1 MLYFDTKSS
10 ATSHICYLCVEE
22 GQTPD
27 GVEGEQHF
35 DQKLFMLRFQWQ
47 SETIDYTGRET
58 QRDRER
64 EYEHK
69 LNMNTWKSFIVEDQW
84 AADKTM
90 FIQPTEPEGELKRRT
105 DGGDRL

>member
-10 ATSHICYLCVEE
+10 DTAHKRYLCVEE

-35 DQKLFMLRFQWQ
+35 DQKLFMLRFQGQ

-58 QRDRER
+58 QTHRER

-84 AADKTM
+84 AADKTV
-90 FIQPTEPEGELKRRT
+90 FIQPTEPGGERT